1 MTQRFDGYIHSIV
14 GHQIMVSPN
23 GSASEQYKC
32 ALDDF
37 ESIMP
42 AAGVNTSNGYIQSQ
56 LFTFHVKRDRIG
68 VEHYRQWLGLAKIE
82 NDRLASIENGL
93 LKLIKT
99 LPVVQPAP
107 AKVADPDDVQGMAA
121 RLMS

>member
-1 MTQRFDGYIHSIV
+1 MTQRFSAYIHSIV

-42 AAGVNTSNGYIQSQ
+42 TAAGGPSGQFQ
-56 LFTFHVKRDRIG
+56 FHVKKDRIG
-68 VEHYRQWLGLAKIE
+68 VEHYRQWLGLSKIE
-82 NDRLASIENGL
+82 NDRMANLEAGL
-93 LKLIKT
+93 LGLIEQVG
-99 LPVVQPAP
+99 LLGQRPVTDSETPGEFADRLFG
-107 AKVADPDDVQGMAA
+107 KVVTPT
-121 RLMS
+121 

>member
-1 MTQRFDGYIHSIV
+1 
-14 GHQIMVSPN
+14 MVSPN
-23 GSASEQYKC
+23 GSASEPYKC

-37 ESIMP
+37 ESIIP
-42 AAGVNTSNGYIQSQ
+42 TTTGGPSGQ
-56 LFTFHVKRDRIG
+56 FTFHVKRDRIG
-68 VEHYRQWLGLAKIE
+68 VDHYRQWLGLAKIE
-82 NDRLASIENGL
+82 NDRLAGIENGL
-93 LKLIKT
+93 LQLIKT

>member
-1 MTQRFDGYIHSIV
+1 MTQRFAAYIHSIV

-42 AAGVNTSNGYIQSQ
+42 TAAGGPSGQFQ
-56 LFTFHVKRDRIG
+56 FHVKRDRIG
-68 VEHYRQWLGLAKIE
+68 VEHYRQWLGLSKIE
-82 NDRLASIENGL
+82 NDRLANLEAGL
-93 LKLIKT
+93 LGLIERLSSAPPEPGIDSPGEFADRFFGKAA
-99 LPVVQPAP
+99 PAP
-107 AKVADPDDVQGMAA
+107 
-121 RLMS
+121 

>member
-1 MTQRFDGYIHSIV
+1 MTQRFSAYIHSIV

-42 AAGVNTSNGYIQSQ
+42 TAAGGPSGQFQ
-56 LFTFHVKRDRIG
+56 FHVKKDRIG
-68 VEHYRQWLGLAKIE
+68 VEHYRQWLGLSKIE
-82 NDRLASIENGL
+82 NDRMANMEHAL
-93 LKLIKT
+93 LELINLVRPGIPTQAEPGIDSPGEFADRFFGAKT
-99 LPVVQPAP
+99 V
-107 AKVADPDDVQGMAA
+107 
-121 RLMS
+121 S